1 MNLGFIL
8 ADYDH
13 HQYGCAHVSIMA
25 SFLGENNDN
34 SSDSDAGFNINKDYA
49 KKYDSWRQAEEL
61 QKREYTDLRL

>member
-1 MNLGFIL
+1 
-8 ADYDH
+8 
-13 HQYGCAHVSIMA
+13 MA

-61 QKREYTDLRL
+61 QKREYTDLRLWMIENWLTFCFWKIG